1 MKSMPSLFLPVGSC
15 AIIPSCWLLCHAAL
29 LGTRLCNHQEA
40 ATVYAHVSMARKH
53 ITPNCRHAAGG
64 QVSPQSTVCCRNT
77 QFSPTQDG
85 LDASCPCPASG
96 PSSRCLPCNQKF
108 QRGHHPLQGT
118 SWTSALEGLARL
130 THTRQPPFYT
140 LLCRKGV
147 RVAAPLLLLIPGPR
161 LRELGKHQ
169 QAMLGA
175 VRTLWFSNHITHP
188 VRDQKHGRHTLA
200 EGHSPLRVTTAAPL
214 THHTL
219 PHRLFRRCLQTRAYI
234 CGHTHACTHTRHI
247 HTYTRAHTHTL
258 EESPLLLNYSQS
270 QCMTGLL
277 VGGLLVGSGF

>member
-1 MKSMPSLFLPVGSC
+1 M
-15 AIIPSCWLLCHAAL
+15 
-29 LGTRLCNHQEA
+29 
-40 ATVYAHVSMARKH
+40 
-53 ITPNCRHAAGG
+53 
-64 QVSPQSTVCCRNT
+64 SPQSTVCCRNT

-200 EGHSPLRVTTAAPL
+200 ESHSPLRVTTAAPL

-234 CGHTHACTHTRHI
+234 CGHTHACTHTHHI
-247 HTYTRAHTHTL
+247 HTYTRARTHTRLRKVLSLAELFSVPVHDRSPSGRSPSGLWLLTFSGSSVTHTL
-258 EESPLLLNYSQS
+258 ETASTPHLR
-270 QCMTGLL
+270 TA
-277 VGGLLVGSGF
+277 